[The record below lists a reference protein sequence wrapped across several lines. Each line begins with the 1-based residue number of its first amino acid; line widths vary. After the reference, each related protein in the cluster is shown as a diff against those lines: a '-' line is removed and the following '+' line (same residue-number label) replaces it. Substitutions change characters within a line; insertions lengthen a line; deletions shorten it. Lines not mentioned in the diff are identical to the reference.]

1 MDFPSCDIFQC
12 EGEETE
18 KEDLQSLMMKE
29 RAGYTVRSCLPCV
42 DPAALVSPDS
52 ISLKFAGDLAY
63 RNKSYSQAAQYYE
76 KYLR

>member
-12 EGEETE
+12 EGETE

-29 RAGYTVRSCLPCV
+29 RASYTVRSCLPCLE
-42 DPAALVSPDS
+42 PAALVSTES
-52 ISLKFAGDLAY
+52 ISLKFAGDLSY
-63 RNKSYSQAAQYYE
+63 SHKSYSEAAQYYE